1 MFQLIVAVVA
11 IVLIALMVIATLY
24 WGGSAH
30 SEAAIRA
37 QYAGN
42 MNAAAQIEGAMQLYY
57 NDNGV
62 NAPGEGPELLQFL
75 KDNNYLKEIPDGDW
89 VVDTRQIYKPFAPQ
103 SQDIGVC
110 STMNKVA
117 GFDINNPDVGMSS
130 EWEGCPPCN
139 GDVGSAQRTLAEQ
152 YKSWPGCQFTASAP
166 SDDDE

>member
-11 IVLIALMVIATLY
+11 IILIAIMVIATLY

-57 NDNGV
+57 NDFAV
-62 NAPGEGPELLQFL
+62 NPPGENEAVLNFL
-75 KDNNYLKEIPDGDW
+75 KDNHYLKEIPEGEW
-89 VVDTRQIYKPFAPQ
+89 TVSPNQIYKPFDTSLQ
-103 SQDIGVC
+103 NISTC

-117 GFDINNPDVGMSS
+117 GFDISNADVGTESI
-130 EWEGCPPCN
+130 WKGCPPCN
-139 GDVGSAQRTLAEQ
+139 GGANNSNLLLAEQ
-152 YKSWPGCQFTASAP
+152 YKSWPGCQMEATP
-166 SDDDE
+166 